1 MRRTILAAI
10 FATAL
15 GAVEEVSD
23 EKTFK
28 KILAENPAVVVD
40 FYSQTCGPCIMMA
53 PVFKDAAKELPD
65 VKFIKV
71 DVQRSYVG
79 VQIRSMPT
87 FHFYLQGKLENQF
100 SGASEQ
106 QLKMFA
112 QQLGKKAEDMNIEV
126 SLGAIEA
133 FYQQHD
139 PSKLDKARRPPA
151 RPPAPPP
158 APPPAR
164 HLRLTARS
172 STSQVDEIYEKYPAY
187 KLVQIL
193 KKKYGKA
200 PEFTKKKKPKPA
212 GGGDGRRAEES
223 KGVDIRKM
231 DIEDLKA
238 EVYRRESA
246 QEEKEEELMAKKN
259 QRRRDKVFGAK
270 LEEGEE
276 PTAAHAQQADAAKI
290 AIIGGGPAGVTA
302 AIYAARAGLKPVLI
316 APAMGGQLMSK
327 GVNVENYPGLTELS
341 GGDIIKLM
349 KRQAM
354 RFAATFEEE
363 SVLEVDL
370 KQRPFVVRTNTSSL
384 TTHTIV
390 IATGADSRWLGVPGE
405 EEHKG
410 GGISSCATCD
420 GFLYSGKPVMV
431 VGGGDTA
438 MEEALVLSRTSSH
451 VTLVHR
457 KDSFRASEGSQKA
470 VLNNP
475 KITIVWNTTVKEF
488 KGNDGGMLTTAVLE
502 DVTNPENV
510 TELAVDGAF
519 VAIGHIPNTWLFKD
533 QLEMEESGYLVTRG
547 RSTHCSVDG
556 VFAAGDVADWVYR
569 QAVTSA
575 GSGSS
580 AALDAE
586 RWLSENQLATGG
598 DDEAA
603 EECMPE
609 DYESWTMKQIR
620 KELKERGVD
629 VGAECRGCSEKREFI
644 EVLCRHM

>member
-1 MRRTILAAI
+1 MRRTLLALAAI
-10 FATAL
+10 FAAAL

-139 PSKLDKARRPPA
+139 PSKLDK
-151 RPPAPPP
+151 
-158 APPPAR
+158 
-164 HLRLTARS
+164 
-172 STSQVDEIYEKYPAY
+172 VDEIYEKYPAY

-200 PEFTKKKKPKPA
+200 PEFTKKAKPKKA
-212 GGGDGRRAEES
+212 GEGRRAEEATQ
-223 KGVDIRKM
+223 GVDIRKM

>member
-1 MRRTILAAI
+1 MHHD
-10 FATAL
+10 
-15 GAVEEVSD
+15 GAGVQGRGD
-23 EKTFK
+23 TF
-28 KILAENPAVVVD
+28 
-40 FYSQTCGPCIMMA
+40 S
-53 PVFKDAAKELPD
+53 PD

-139 PSKLDKARRPPA
+139 RRALDKVTAARPPA
-151 RPPAPPP
+151 RPLLRPP
-158 APPPAR
+158 ASPPAISATA
-164 HLRLTARS
+164 HLPPE
-172 STSQVDEIYEKYPAY
+172 VDEIYEKYPAVREV
-187 KLVQIL
+187 VQIL

-200 PEFTKKKKPKPA
+200 PEFTKKKPKPA
-212 GGGDGRRAEES
+212 LRLADGRRAEES

-246 QEEKEEELMAKKN
+246 QEEKEEELMA
-259 QRRRDKVFGAK
+259 RRTTGGASKVGAK

-276 PTAAHAQQADAAKI
+276 LTAAHAQQADAAKI

-420 GFLYSGKPVMV
+420 GFLLLGKPVMV

-609 DYESWTMKQIR
+609 DYESCDDETDPQGAQGAR
-620 KELKERGVD
+620 RRRRRRVPRLLREARVHRGALPPHVILARTGRRS
-629 VGAECRGCSEKREFI
+629 V
-644 EVLCRHM
+644 

>member
-1 MRRTILAAI
+1 
-10 FATAL
+10 
-15 GAVEEVSD
+15 
-23 EKTFK
+23 
-28 KILAENPAVVVD
+28 
-40 FYSQTCGPCIMMA
+40 MMA

-139 PSKLDKARRPPA
+139 PSKLDK
-151 RPPAPPP
+151 
-158 APPPAR
+158 
-164 HLRLTARS
+164 
-172 STSQVDEIYEKYPAY
+172 VDEIYEKYPAY

-349 KRQAM
+349 KGQAM

-475 KITIVWNTTVKEF
+475 KITILWNTTVKEF

-502 DVTNPENV
+502 DVTNGENV

-556 VFAAGDVADWVYR
+556 
-569 QAVTSA
+569 
-575 GSGSS
+575 
-580 AALDAE
+580 E

>member
-1 MRRTILAAI
+1 
-10 FATAL
+10 
-15 GAVEEVSD
+15 
-23 EKTFK
+23 
-28 KILAENPAVVVD
+28 
-40 FYSQTCGPCIMMA
+40 MA
-53 PVFKDAAKELPD
+53 
-65 VKFIKV
+65 
-71 DVQRSYVG
+71 
-79 VQIRSMPT
+79 
-87 FHFYLQGKLENQF
+87 
-100 SGASEQ
+100 
-106 QLKMFA
+106 
-112 QQLGKKAEDMNIEV
+112 
-126 SLGAIEA
+126 
-133 FYQQHD
+133 
-139 PSKLDKARRPPA
+139 
-151 RPPAPPP
+151 
-158 APPPAR
+158 
-164 HLRLTARS
+164 
-172 STSQVDEIYEKYPAY
+172 EIYEKYPAY